1 MRDGSVNYKD
11 FMAGIKEGKLPEEK
25 LTEVIVKK
33 VFAEL
38 KENEQYALDFRAFLI
53 LLKFYFFI

>member
-25 LTEVIVKK
+25 ITEVLIKK
-33 VFAEL
+33 VFVEL
-38 KENEQYALDFRAFLI
+38 KENEMYALDFRAFLI
-53 LLKFYFFI
+53 LLK